1 MSKNNSKN
9 ISSEE
14 IPNDTSEENYPL
26 HLMEP
31 ITSIKTEEYM
41 VTNFFVKS
49 ILQKFREINFAKKK
63 KSQFLCIRDFL
74 YVSIS

>member
-41 VTNFFVKS
+41 VTNFYVKS
-49 ILQKFREINFAKKK
+49 ILQKFREINFEKKK
-63 KSQFLCIRDFL
+63 KNLNF
-74 YVSIS
+74 YA